1 MAQQQR
7 RLCALQKQLAPPM
20 APTASLSATAPRRH
34 RSMIS
39 YGEGLMEL
47 NEDNDII
54 WHYQDPH
61 VELVHDVWKLPND
74 NVLFS
79 HRFGVREVNVAKQ
92 TVWDF
97 KIPRETGKQEINAC
111 QPLGGGKVM
120 ILDCGN
126 QQILEVDRNYRV
138 TVSID
143 LPDGGS
149 QNPHNR
155 FMQARKTPQDTYLI
169 SYREKAKILEL
180 DSRGATIWQYQLD
193 KTDRPFTAIRLQNG
207 NTLVPCITSHRM
219 VEISPAGDIV
229 WELNDED
236 DVGFQIWF
244 PVGAQVLNNGNV
256 VVVNSDYHHLEGTKN
271 DVQAFEITRDKE
283 VIWTLQKS
291 ELERG
296 GKIPV
301 VEAGTKM
308 PSHHLFGIQVLGE
321 SALLK

>member
-1 MAQQQR
+1 
-7 RLCALQKQLAPPM
+7 
-20 APTASLSATAPRRH
+20 
-34 RSMIS
+34 MIS
-39 YGEGLMEL
+39 YGEGLLEL
-47 NEDNDII
+47 NEGNDII
-54 WHYQDPH
+54 WHYQDPD
-61 VELVHDVWKLPND
+61 VELVHDVWKLENG

-97 KIPRETGKQEINAC
+97 KIPREKGKQEINAC

-126 QQILEVDRNYRV
+126 QKILEVDRRCQV
-138 TVSID
+138 TLSID

-155 FMQARKTPQDTYLI
+155 YMQARKTLQDTYLI
-169 SYREKAKILEL
+169 SYREKAQILEL
-180 DSRGATIWQYQLD
+180 NSSGDTIWQHQLD

-219 VEISPAGDIV
+219 VEISPTGDIV
-229 WELNDED
+229 WELNDKD
-236 DVGFQIWF
+236 DLGFQIWF
-244 PVGAQVLNNGNV
+244 PVGAQVLSNGNM
-256 VVVNSDYHHLEGTKN
+256 VVVNSDYHHRAGTKN
-271 DVQAFEITRDKE
+271 DVQAFEITRDKK
-283 VIWTLQKS
+283 VLWTLQKS
-291 ELERG
+291 DLERG

-321 SALLK
+321 SAWLR